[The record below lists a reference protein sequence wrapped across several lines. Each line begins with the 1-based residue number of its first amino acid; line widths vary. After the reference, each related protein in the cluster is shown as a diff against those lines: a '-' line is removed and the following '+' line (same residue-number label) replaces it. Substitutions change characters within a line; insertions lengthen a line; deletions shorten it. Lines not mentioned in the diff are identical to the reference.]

1 MDSFVAIDF
10 ETANA
15 QRCSIC
21 SVGLVVVKD
30 GEIVDRIYRLIRPEP
45 EEYSYWNVQ
54 VHGLT
59 EADTADA
66 PVFSEVWAEIENLL
80 PEGLPFVAHNKSFDE
95 GCLKVAFRAYGM
107 DYPDY
112 EFYCTCVQ
120 SRRVFKHLPDHK
132 LPTVAEYCGY
142 SLEDHHHALADAEA
156 CAQIALVVFGN

>member
-54 VHGLT
+54 V
-59 EADTADA
+59 
-66 PVFSEVWAEIENLL
+66 PR
-80 PEGLPFVAHNKSFDE
+80 
-95 GCLKVAFRAYGM
+95 RAG
-107 DYPDY
+107 
-112 EFYCTCVQ
+112 ETT
-120 SRRVFKHLPDHK
+120 SRNSAK
-132 LPTVAEYCGY
+132 
-142 SLEDHHHALADAEA
+142 
-156 CAQIALVVFGN
+156 